1 MSEGKIITFF
11 LLNNDWM
18 VFTDQKDRDKNTPV
32 SVFSQRTGFEFEL
45 PASYNQWISMESV
58 ENGLQLILKDDQNT
72 KDNAL
77 NCFESDWRAVLER
90 YLFASED
97 SFLPDIALEVGPEKT
112 LFHVHKF
119 ILALGCDVFKAMFY
133 GPLAEKG
140 EKVCIP
146 DVSPAGFK
154 IVLRYFYGALIHLTD
169 EDEAMNTWIVAD
181 KYCVE
186 ELKEECGNF
195 FRCCPITG
203 KNIWKLY
210 ETALFFNLEQLI
222 DCCKKFMRRYTETSL
237 CGEGFLNA
245 KLETIQE
252 LFNLPVIR
260 VSELFLMESLVHWG
274 MNQVQ
279 IGVALSLRDALK
291 PLLPH
296 FRFGALTPEEFCRF
310 LDNSADLLDTSDALD
325 ILKHV
330 TKPCTCPLPEWCSGM
345 KWSRADNL
353 SERSFTQYQC
363 INKYIGHKKEKT
375 KKLERQLEMNLRKIK
390 FSHFFV

>member
-58 ENGLQLILKDDQNT
+58 ENGLRLILKDDQNT

-154 IVLRYFYGALIHLTD
+154 IVLRYF
-169 EDEAMNTWIVAD
+169 
-181 KYCVE
+181 
-186 ELKEECGNF
+186 
-195 FRCCPITG
+195 
-203 KNIWKLY
+203 
-210 ETALFFNLEQLI
+210 
-222 DCCKKFMRRYTETSL
+222 
-237 CGEGFLNA
+237 
-245 KLETIQE
+245 
-252 LFNLPVIR
+252 
-260 VSELFLMESLVHWG
+260 
-274 MNQVQ
+274 
-279 IGVALSLRDALK
+279 
-291 PLLPH
+291 
-296 FRFGALTPEEFCRF
+296 
-310 LDNSADLLDTSDALD
+310 
-325 ILKHV
+325 
-330 TKPCTCPLPEWCSGM
+330 
-345 KWSRADNL
+345 
-353 SERSFTQYQC
+353 
-363 INKYIGHKKEKT
+363 
-375 KKLERQLEMNLRKIK
+375 
-390 FSHFFV
+390 